1 MDLYHGYFC
10 RCPPLLATS
19 LLWTCIM
26 AIFVGVHPS
35 WPPACYGPVSWLFL
49 LVSTPPGHQ
58 LAMDLYHG
66 YFCWCPPLL
75 ATSLLW
81 TCIMAIFVGVHPSW
95 PPACYGPVSWLFL
108 LVSTPPGHQLAMDL
122 YHGYFCWCPL
132 LLATSLLWTC
142 IMAIFVGVHPSW
154 PPACYGPVSWL
165 FLLVST
171 PPGHQL
177 AMDLYHGY
185 FCWCPP
191 LLATS
196 LLWTCIMA
204 IFVGVHPSWPP
215 ACYGPVSWLFL

>member
-10 RCPPLLATS
+10 RCPPLLATIAMDLYHGYFCWCPPLLATS
-19 LLWTCIM
+19 LLWTCIMAIFVGVHPSWPPLLWTCIM

-75 ATSLLW
+75 LTSLLW

-108 LVSTPPGHQLAMDL
+108 
-122 YHGYFCWCPL
+122 
-132 LLATSLLWTC
+132 
-142 IMAIFVGVHPSW
+142 
-154 PPACYGPVSWL
+154 
-165 FLLVST
+165 
-171 PPGHQL
+171 
-177 AMDLYHGY
+177 
-185 FCWCPP
+185 
-191 LLATS
+191 
-196 LLWTCIMA
+196 
-204 IFVGVHPSWPP
+204 
-215 ACYGPVSWLFL
+215 